1 VATEAAL
8 ISRIRLELG
17 DNPMPFRGQFRGTGS
32 QSTFDLPAN
41 NVSPTGLRVFT
52 VDPTSM
58 AITDLLAT
66 SYTLDQP
73 NGLITLDA
81 VLARDFQ
88 LVVEGYSFSL
98 FTDNEIREFLHEA
111 LLQHTNGASDTI
123 RYRDEHGFIK
133 YAHYTVTL
141 QNLPEIEE
149 VLVSLLASTEALWAL
164 ATDASTDIDVHT
176 SEGTFV
182 PRSQRYSQL
191 VSQISLLTEKY
202 KTLCAQLNVGL
213 YRIEMSTLRRVSKTT
228 GRLVPLYVE
237 REFDDASM
245 PVRIIPEVD
254 ARESD
259 PDGPASPAYNQGY
272 F

>member
-1 VATEAAL
+1 VATESAL

-17 DNPMPFRGQFRGTGS
+17 DNAMPFRGQFRGTGT
-32 QSTFDLPAN
+32 QKTFDLPAN
-41 NVSPTGLRVFT
+41 NVSGNVLNVFT
-52 VDPTSM
+52 VDPISM
-58 AITDLLAT
+58 AITNLEADA
-66 SYTLDQP
+66 YFLDEA
-73 NGLITLDA
+73 NGLMTLND
-81 VLARDFQ
+81 VLPRDFL
-88 LVVEGYSFSL
+88 LVVEGNSFSL

-111 LLQHTNGASDTI
+111 LLQHTNAAADTI

-133 YAHYTVTL
+133 YAHYAITL

-149 VLVSLLASTEALWAL
+149 LLVSLLAATEALWAL
-164 ATDASTDIDVHT
+164 STDASTDIDVHT

-191 VSQISLLTEKY
+191 VSQINLLTEKY

-228 GRLVPLYVE
+228 GRLVPIYVE
-237 REFDDASM
+237 REFDESTM
-245 PVRIIPEVD
+245 PIRIVPEID

-259 PDGPASPAYNQGY
+259 PDGPPSPADRGL